1 MGTVTVDLNAD
12 LGEGY
17 GVWRLGDDRAL
28 LGVVTSANVACGF
41 HAGDPSSIL
50 QTLGWAAQAGVV
62 VGAHVSYP
70 DLVGFGRRAMEVSP
84 SELRG
89 DVAYQLGALEGLSRL
104 AGVQV
109 RYVKAH
115 GALYNRVATD
125 LEGAE
130 AVVSAVNDCDPSL
143 VLLCAAG
150 SAIATAGESAG
161 LRVVGEAFADRA
173 YLPDGTL
180 APRSDPGGVI
190 LDESEVV
197 ARAVRLAS
205 DRVVV
210 ALDGTVLP
218 VRAESICVHGDT
230 PGAAGLA
237 RAVRQGLARAGIE
250 VCSFVQDSPSR

>member
-1 MGTVTVDLNAD
+1 MDTIDLNAD

-28 LGVVTSANVACGF
+28 MGIVSSANVACGF

-50 QTLGWAAQAGVV
+50 TTLACAARAGVA

-84 SELRG
+84 SELRC
-89 DVAYQLGALEGLSRL
+89 DVAYQLGALEGLARM
-104 AGVQV
+104 AGTRV

-115 GALYNRVATD
+115 GALYSRLATD
-125 LEGAE
+125 VEGAE
-130 AVVSAVNDCDPSL
+130 AVVSAVGELDRSL
-143 VLLCAAG
+143 VLLCAPG
-150 SAIATAGESAG
+150 SAVAAAAKAAG
-161 LRVVGEAFADRA
+161 LRVVDEAFADRA
-173 YLPDGTL
+173 YLPDGGL
-180 APRSDPGGVI
+180 APRSVPGAVVV
-190 LDESEVV
+190 DESEVV
-197 ARAVRLAS
+197 SRAVRLVT

-210 ALDGTVLP
+210 ALDGTALP
-218 VRAESICVHGDT
+218 VMAGSICVHGDT

-250 VCSFVQDSPSR
+250 VRSFVDLPGR